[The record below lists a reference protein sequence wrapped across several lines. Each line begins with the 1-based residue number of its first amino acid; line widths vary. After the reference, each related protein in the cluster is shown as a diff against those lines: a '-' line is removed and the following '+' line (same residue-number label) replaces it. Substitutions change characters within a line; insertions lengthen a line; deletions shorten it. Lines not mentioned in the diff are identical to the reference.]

1 MEGVQGVTNTDRMA
15 DVSDLLAAAPR
26 ILVLTGAGM
35 SAESGIPT
43 FRGSG
48 ERWRG
53 KHFSELASLDAFSQN
68 PREIWEWYLY
78 RRNIVATCSP
88 HAGHHALAAWMNAR
102 EGITLT
108 TQNVDDLH
116 EQVGSEVIRLHG
128 SLWRNRCLECGMER
142 EDRSLAYPSLPI
154 SPCCGMIERPAIVWF
169 QEQVPF
175 AAFDA
180 TLLAAIAADAILVIG
195 TSGAVSPTAAFL
207 HRARANGTR
216 IIDINPEGSHVPAT
230 ISLRGTAAVLLPV
243 ILQARRS

>member
-1 MEGVQGVTNTDRMA
+1 
-15 DVSDLLAAAPR
+15 
-26 ILVLTGAGM
+26 
-35 SAESGIPT
+35 
-43 FRGSG
+43 
-48 ERWRG
+48 
-53 KHFSELASLDAFSQN
+53 
-68 PREIWEWYLY
+68 
-78 RRNIVATCSP
+78 
-88 HAGHHALAAWMNAR
+88 
-102 EGITLT
+102 
-108 TQNVDDLH
+108 
-116 EQVGSEVIRLHG
+116 
-128 SLWRNRCLECGMER
+128 
-142 EDRSLAYPSLPI
+142 
-154 SPCCGMIERPAIVWF
+154 MIERPAIVWF